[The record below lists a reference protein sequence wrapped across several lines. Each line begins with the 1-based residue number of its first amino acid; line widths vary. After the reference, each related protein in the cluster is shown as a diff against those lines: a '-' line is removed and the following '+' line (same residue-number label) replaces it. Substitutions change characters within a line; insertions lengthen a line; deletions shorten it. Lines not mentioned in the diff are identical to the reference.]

1 MIKEKENSK
10 TKIDMKEKDILK
22 NLVDLLE
29 EKYEPILVVQLLRVP
44 PESQLRAFAQ
54 KLMNDFGYK
63 ILILPGDVE
72 TKVEL
77 ISVLTS
83 DVKKVED
90 LQARVITLIKDL
102 EEEYKEVLTPVQNL
116 ETKSDEE

>member
-1 MIKEKENSK
+1 ME
-10 TKIDMKEKDILK
+10 EKDILK

-44 PESQLRAFAQ
+44 PEAELRAFAQ

-63 ILILPGDVE
+63 VLVLPGDIE

-77 ISVLTS
+77 ISVLKN

-90 LQARVITLIKDL
+90 LQSRVLTLIKDL
-102 EEEYKEVLTPVQNL
+102 EDEYKEVLNPVQNL
-116 ETKSDEE
+116 EDQSDE

>member
-1 MIKEKENSK
+1 MEETKVLDNLIK
-10 TKIDMKEKDILK
+10 
-22 NLVDLLE
+22 LVE

-44 PESQLRAFAQ
+44 PEAELRAFAQ

-63 ILILPGDVE
+63 VLILPGDVE

-77 ISVLTS
+77 ISVMKS

-90 LQARVITLIKDL
+90 LQSRVLDLIKTL
-102 EEEYKEVLTPVQNL
+102 EGEYKDILSPVGSG
-116 ETKSDEE
+116 SDESQ